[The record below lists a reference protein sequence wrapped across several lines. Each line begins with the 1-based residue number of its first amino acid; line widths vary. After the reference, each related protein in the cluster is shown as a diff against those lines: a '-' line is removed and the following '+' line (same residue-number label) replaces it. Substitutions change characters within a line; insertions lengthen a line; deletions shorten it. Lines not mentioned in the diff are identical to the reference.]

1 MKCIVEKVYTQK
13 KKKKKSI
20 KGNDKIQKSFM
31 MFGLMR

>member
-1 MKCIVEKVYTQK
+1 MTCIVEKVYNK

>member
-1 MKCIVEKVYTQK
+1 MTCIVEKVYTQ
-13 KKKKKSI
+13 KKKKSI

>member
-1 MKCIVEKVYTQK
+1 MYSLKSIHS

>member
-1 MKCIVEKVYTQK
+1 MTCIVEKVYTQ